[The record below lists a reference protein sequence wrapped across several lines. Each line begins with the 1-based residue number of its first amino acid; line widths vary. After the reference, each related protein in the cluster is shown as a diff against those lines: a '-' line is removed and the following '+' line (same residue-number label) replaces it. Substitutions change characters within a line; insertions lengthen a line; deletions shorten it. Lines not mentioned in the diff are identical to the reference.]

1 MIKHRRRKLQRKGT
15 VAKPDQVDLDPV
27 VYVGTKRLKPSSTPD
42 SILGLPAKR
51 MALKTEPVPL
61 KKDYSLAKQLISSF
75 DSLGPD
81 LQEKLLDTV
90 D

>member
-1 MIKHRRRKLQRKGT
+1 
-15 VAKPDQVDLDPV
+15 
-27 VYVGTKRLKPSSTPD
+27 
-42 SILGLPAKR
+42 

-81 LQEKLLDTV
+81 LQEKLLEAV
-90 D
+90 DQELRQDPDLMNQAIKRQVVILKFKAQALYEQKQ

>member
-1 MIKHRRRKLQRKGT
+1 
-15 VAKPDQVDLDPV
+15 
-27 VYVGTKRLKPSSTPD
+27 
-42 SILGLPAKR
+42 

-81 LQEKLLDTV
+81 LQEKVLEVV
-90 D
+90 DQELRHDPNLMNQAIKQQVVILKFKAQALYEQKQ